1 MYQVGE
7 LIIYGGSGVC
17 RVESVAPGAKDGRM
31 YYTLSP
37 LRQSCTITTP
47 VDNPKVFTRPLISKE
62 EALDL
67 LETAGEIKAVPFC
80 ARVPRELTEH
90 YEALFK
96 TYDCK
101 VLLELL
107 LSITLKEKML
117 REQKKRLGSVDENYL
132 RRTEDFLF
140 GELSVVLEMPP
151 EEVRQM
157 IQERTHCCE
166 V

>member
-17 RVESVAPGAKDGRM
+17 RVESVSPGAKDGRL
-31 YYTLSP
+31 YYTLCP

-47 VDNPKVFTRPLISKE
+47 VDNPKVFTRPLISRE
-62 EALDL
+62 EALEL
-67 LETAGEIKAVPFC
+67 LKKAGELEATPFC
-80 ARVPRELTEH
+80 ARVPRELTER

-96 TYDCK
+96 SYDCG
-101 VLLELL
+101 VLLELFM
-107 LSITLKEKML
+107 SITLKAKML

-140 GELSVVLEMPP
+140 GELSVVLEVSP
-151 EEVRQM
+151 EEIR
-157 IQERTHCCE
+157 ERILSLNE
-166 V
+166 A